1 MENNVNEH
9 ILRITG
15 SASLPEKLDYKDYLI
30 SINADVTDIKKKRRE
45 DRTFDFHYTA
55 RMLTCDVLKEN
66 GEVITAKDKTRISQ
80 KLRGRAWAAHQ
91 EHNIQM
97 DVEEFYEKV
106 GKGIIL
112 YYDDI
117 LRMLGFI
124 NKH

>member
-15 SASLPEKLDYKDYLI
+15 SASLPEKLDYKSYLV
-30 SINADVTDIKKKRRE
+30 SANVDVTDIKKKRRE
-45 DRTFDFHYTA
+45 DGTYDFIYSG
-55 RMLTCDVLKEN
+55 RMLTAEVLKDN
-66 GEVITAKDKTRISQ
+66 GEVLTAKDKTRISQ
-80 KLRGRAWAAHQ
+80 KLRHRSWIAHQ

-97 DVEEFYEKV
+97 DTEDFYERV

-124 NKH
+124 K

>member
-1 MENNVNEH
+1 MNEINEH

-15 SASLPEKLDYKDYLI
+15 SSSLPEKLDYKDYLI
-30 SINADVTDIKKKRRE
+30 SVTADVTDIQKKRRE
-45 DRTFDFHYTA
+45 DGTFDFLYKA

-66 GEVITAKDKTRISQ
+66 GKVIAGKDKTKISQ
-80 KLRGRAWAAHQ
+80 KLRHRSWVAHQ

-97 DVEEFYEKV
+97 DAEEFYERV

-124 NKH
+124 K

>member
-1 MENNVNEH
+1 METINEH

-30 SINADVTDIKKKRRE
+30 SINADVTDIQKKRRE
-45 DRTFDFHYTA
+45 DGTYDFIYKA
-55 RMLTCDVLKEN
+55 RMLTCDVLKDN
-66 GEVITAKDKTRISQ
+66 GEVLTSKDKTKISQ
-80 KLRGRAWAAHQ
+80 KLRNRNWVAHQ

-97 DVEEFYEKV
+97 EPEEFYERV

-124 NKH
+124 